1 MNILI
6 AALCFVAVPS
16 ICSAHSGTLI
26 SAFTSY
32 LPFIAPIVA
41 GIVASWKNF
50 FGTFSAKFKN
60 FFKKFNKK

>member
-6 AALCFVAVPS
+6 SALCFVAVPS

-26 SAFTSY
+26 NAFTSY

-50 FGTFSAKFKN
+50 CGTITARFKN
-60 FFKKFNKK
+60 LFEKSDKK

>member
-26 SAFTSY
+26 NAVTSY
-32 LPFIAPIVA
+32 LPFIAPIIA
-41 GIVASWKNF
+41 GVVASWKNF
-50 FGTFSAKFKN
+50 FGTFTAKFKS
-60 FFKKFNKK
+60 FFESFKK

>member
-26 SAFTSY
+26 NACTSY

-41 GIVASWKNF
+41 GVVASFKNF
-50 FGTFSAKFKN
+50 FGTFLASFKN
-60 FFKKFNKK
+60 FFDRFNKK